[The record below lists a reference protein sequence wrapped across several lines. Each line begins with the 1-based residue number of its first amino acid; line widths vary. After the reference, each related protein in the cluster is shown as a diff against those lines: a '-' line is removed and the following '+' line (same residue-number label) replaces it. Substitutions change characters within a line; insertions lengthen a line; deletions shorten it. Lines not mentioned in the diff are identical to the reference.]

1 MKVSYVRGS
10 EEDGAKFW
18 LRRIGW
24 EASEVAKRIVEENDP
39 GETGYIADVG
49 GAHGREAL
57 WFTEHGFDSILIEPN
72 KYSLRF
78 ARERA
83 KNKRLGV
90 NLIRAALPYLPLCS
104 EVIEIVDLYWTLHQ
118 ILDEHKLESLKEA
131 HRILKPNGS
140 LYSTSFGYW
149 EDQSMPS
156 SIYPIAKKETFL
168 KLHKSAGFKPLTEIE
183 KRSDSIM
190 PHEKFWYGKFQKS

>member
-18 LRRIGW
+18 LRRVGW

-39 GETGYIADVG
+39 GETGHIADVG

-57 WFTEHGFDSILIEPN
+57 WFAEHGFDSILVEPN
-72 KYSLRF
+72 KFSLRLVK
-78 ARERA
+78 ERA
-83 KNKRLGV
+83 KDKRLDV
-90 NLIRAALPYLPLCS
+90 NLIRAALPYLPLRS

-118 ILDEHKLESLKEA
+118 ILDEHKLESLNEA

-140 LYSTSFGYW
+140 LYSTSFGNW
-149 EDQSMPS
+149 EDQNMPS

-168 KLHKSAGFKPLTEIE
+168 KLHRSAGFKPLTEIE

-190 PHEKFWYGKFQKS
+190 PHEKFWYGKFQRS